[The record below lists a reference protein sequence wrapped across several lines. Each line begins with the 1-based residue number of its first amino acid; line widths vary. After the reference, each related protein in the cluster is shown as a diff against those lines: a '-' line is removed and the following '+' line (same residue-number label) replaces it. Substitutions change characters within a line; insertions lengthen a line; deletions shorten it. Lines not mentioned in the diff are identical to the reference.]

1 MYLTLRLIEN
11 FASWEYVL
19 KIRKSRVS
27 LFLKIV
33 PLLFM
38 LMVVMKGV
46 KVLTFSL
53 LQAPENLASRIV
65 SQKPQPYSS

>member
-1 MYLTLRLIEN
+1 
-11 FASWEYVL
+11 VL

-33 PLLFM
+33 PLLLI